1 MGYQDWQASERDT
14 QQAVAAAT
22 EAKSAADAAIAAAT
36 SATASAPINQTQ
48 AAKQQAL
55 VDAAN
60 AAVEKYNS
68 LAKNA
73 AETSK
78 FSTDWFGLGDQWL
91 KESGLDKKIYNPVTG
106 LSGGNVSAIKRVQT
120 GRIPVMDSKGIVTGY
135 NITYSDGSSEFEPA
149 NAPTSTSTNATS
161 DTAQKERQS
170 AYDLLYSQFKQYGL
184 ESLVAPLKDLVI
196 TGASP
201 AEFTIKLRESEA
213 YKKRFAA
220 NAQRISKGLVALD
233 EATYIAKEDAYQ
245 NLMRNYGL
253 PDSYWKKDAMG
264 TQEGFQTLLAN
275 DVSAVELENRLQLAK
290 DRVLNANPEIAIA
303 LKNFYP
309 DITNGDILAYT
320 LDPTNSLDKIKSK
333 VAAAEI
339 GGSAVR
345 FGLTTNEADADY
357 LARYGVTKTQAEQG
371 YGNISQLLPRSSQ
384 LADIYKVNPYTQATA
399 EQDVFNLPGSATA
412 KQRRQQLVAL
422 ESAAFKGSAGLSGG
436 ALSRDRSSST
446 GTYRET
452 GAGSF

>member
-22 EAKSAADAAIAAAT
+22 AAKSTADAAIAAAT
-36 SATASAPINQTQ
+36 AATANAPINQMQ

-60 AAVEKYNS
+60 AAVEKYN
-68 LAKNA
+68 LAAKTA
-73 AETSK
+73 ADASK
-78 FSTDWFGLGDQWL
+78 FSTDWFGLGEQFL
-91 KESGLDKKIYNPVTG
+91 TESGLDKKIYNPVTG
-106 LSGGNVSAIKRVQT
+106 LSGGSVANIQRVVT
-120 GRIPVMDSKGIVTGY
+120 GRTPVKDAKGNIIGY
-135 NITYSDGSSEFEPA
+135 TITYSDGSSEFQKVDT
-149 NAPTSTSTNATS
+149 PTSTTTDAGQQ
-161 DTAQKERQS
+161 ARQS
-170 AYDLLYSQFKQYGL
+170 AYDLLYSQFQQYGL
-184 ESLVAPLKDLVI
+184 ESLVTPLKDLVL

-220 NAQRISKGLVALD
+220 NAQRVAKGLVALD

-253 PDSYWKKDAMG
+253 PESYWKKDSMG

-290 DRVLNANPEIAIA
+290 DRVINAAPEVAIA

-320 LDPTNSLDKIKSK
+320 LDPTNSLDRIKSK

-345 FGLTTNEADADY
+345 FGLTTNESDADY
-357 LARYGVTKTQAEQG
+357 LARYGVTRTQAEQG
-371 YGNISQLLPRSSQ
+371 YGTISQILPRSSQ
-384 LADIYKVNPYTQATA
+384 LAEFYGESPYTQSTA
-399 EQDVFNLPGSATA
+399 EQEVFNLPGSAAA
-412 KQRRQQLVAL
+412 KQRRQQLIAV
-422 ESAAFKGSAGLSGG
+422 EKAAFSGDAGLSGG
-436 ALSRDRSSST
+436 ALSRDRAL
-446 GTYRET
+446 
-452 GAGSF
+452 GAGSI

>member
-1 MGYQDWQASERDT
+1 MATYEEAVQQYQQQVAAEAQRQRQLTAAQQQLTTSLANPTYVSASEL
-14 QQAVAAAT
+14 
-22 EAKSAADAAIAAAT
+22 EAEQGGAMTKRLFNQISADPYKEALASIQGAEQSVNQYGTPIKVGAPPPSQPGKAWIWTGSSWIKPIMPNDGKKYTWDDDKGWVLDAASEAA
-36 SATASAPINQTQ
+36 SIG
-48 AAKQQAL
+48 QQ
-55 VDAAN
+55 
-60 AAVEKYNS
+60 
-68 LAKNA
+68 
-73 AETSK
+73 
-78 FSTDWFGLGDQWL
+78 
-91 KESGLDKKIYNPVTG
+91 
-106 LSGGNVSAIKRVQT
+106 
-120 GRIPVMDSKGIVTGY
+120 
-135 NITYSDGSSEFEPA
+135 
-149 NAPTSTSTNATS
+149 
-161 DTAQKERQS
+161 ERQS

-184 ESLVAPLKDLVI
+184 ESLITPLKDLII

-253 PDSYWKKDAMG
+253 PESYWKKDSIG
-264 TQEGFQTLLAN
+264 TQEGFQALLAN
-275 DVSAVELENRLQLAK
+275 DVSAVELESRLQLAK

-333 VAAAEI
+333 VAAAEV

-371 YGNISQLLPRSSQ
+371 YGTISQLLPRSSQ
-384 LADIYKVNPYTQATA
+384 LADIYKQQPYNQATA
-399 EQDVFNLPGSATA
+399 EQEIFNIPGSTTA

-436 ALSRDRSSST
+436 ALSRDRASNT
-446 GTYRET
+446 GIS
-452 GAGSF
+452 GAGSY

>member
-1 MGYQDWQASERDT
+1 MATYDELLQQYQAN
-14 QQAVAAAT
+14 VAAEAARQQQLTAAQTQLANAQANPIYASAT
-22 EAKSAADAAIAAAT
+22 ELEAEQGGAGSRRLLNQITADPYKEALASVQDAEKSVNQFGTPINVGAPPPKQPGKAWIWNGSTWIKPVMPNDGKKYTWDDDKGWVVDAT
-36 SATASAPINQTQ
+36 SQ
-48 AAKQQAL
+48 AASIGQQ
-55 VDAAN
+55 
-60 AAVEKYNS
+60 
-68 LAKNA
+68 
-73 AETSK
+73 
-78 FSTDWFGLGDQWL
+78 
-91 KESGLDKKIYNPVTG
+91 
-106 LSGGNVSAIKRVQT
+106 
-120 GRIPVMDSKGIVTGY
+120 
-135 NITYSDGSSEFEPA
+135 
-149 NAPTSTSTNATS
+149 
-161 DTAQKERQS
+161 ERQS

-333 VAAAEI
+333 VAAAEV

-371 YGNISQLLPRSSQ
+371 YGNISQLLPRTSQ
-384 LADIYKVNPYTQATA
+384 LADIYKQQPYNQATA
-399 EQDVFNLPGSATA
+399 EQEQFNIPGSTTA
-412 KQRRQQLVAL
+412 KQRRQQLIAL

-452 GAGSF
+452 GAGSY

>member
-1 MGYQDWQASERDT
+1 MATYDQLLQQYQENL
-14 QQAVAAAT
+14 AAEKT
-22 EAKSAADAAIAAAT
+22 RQKNLAIAQQQLTTAQANPTYVSASQLEAGQGGAA
-36 SATASAPINQTQ
+36 SRQLLNQITADPYKEALASIQGAEQSITQYGTPINVGAPPPSQPGKAWIWNGSAWIKPIMPNDGKKYTWDDD
-48 AAKQQAL
+48 KGWV
-55 VDAAN
+55 VDAA
-60 AAVEKYNS
+60 S
-68 LAKNA
+68 
-73 AETSK
+73 
-78 FSTDWFGLGDQWL
+78 Q
-91 KESGLDKKIYNPVTG
+91 
-106 LSGGNVSAIKRVQT
+106 
-120 GRIPVMDSKGIVTGY
+120 
-135 NITYSDGSSEFEPA
+135 
-149 NAPTSTSTNATS
+149 ATS
-161 DTAQKERQS
+161 IAQQERQS
-170 AYDLLYSQFKQYGL
+170 AYDLLYSEFQKYGL

-220 NAQRISKGLVALD
+220 NAQRIAKGLVALD

-275 DVSAVELENRLQLAK
+275 DVSAVELESRLQLAK
-290 DRVLNANPEIAIA
+290 DRVMNANPEIAIA

-320 LDPTNSLDKIKSK
+320 LDPTNSLDRIKSK
-333 VAAAEI
+333 IAAAEV

-371 YGNISQLLPRSSQ
+371 YGTISQILPRASE
-384 LADIYKVNPYTQATA
+384 LADIYKQQPYTQSTA
-399 EQDVFNLPGSATA
+399 EQEVFNVPGSATA
-412 KQRRQQLVAL
+412 KQRRQQLVSL
-422 ESAAFKGSAGLSGG
+422 EKAAFGGSSGLTGG
-436 ALSRDRSSST
+436 ALNRDRVSGS
-446 GTYRET
+446 

>member
-14 QQAVAAAT
+14 QRAVAAAT
-22 EAKSAADAAIAAAT
+22 AAKAAADSAIAAAT
-36 SATASAPINQTQ
+36 AATKSAPINQTQ
-48 AAKQQAL
+48 AARQQVL

-60 AAVEKYNS
+60 AAIEKYNT
-68 LAKNA
+68 AANQA
-73 AETSK
+73 AEASK
-78 FSTDWFGLGDQWL
+78 FSTDWFGLGQEFL
-91 KESGLDKKIYNPVTG
+91 QESGLDKKIYNPITG
-106 LSGGNVSAIKRVQT
+106 LSGGNVAAVQRT
-120 GRIPVMDSKGIVTGY
+120 VIGRTPVRDAKGNIIGY
-135 NITYSDGSSEFEPA
+135 TVTYSDGSSSFEQV
-149 NAPTSTSTNATS
+149 NAPAAAGT
-161 DTAQKERQS
+161 DTAQRERQS
-170 AYDLLYSQFKQYGL
+170 AYDLLYSQFQQYGL
-184 ESLVAPLKDLVI
+184 ESLITPLKDLVI

-220 NAQRISKGLVALD
+220 NTQRVAKGLVALD

-253 PDSYWKKDAMG
+253 PESYWKKDAMG

-290 DRVLNANPEIAIA
+290 DRVINANPEIAIA

-320 LDPTNSLDKIKSK
+320 LDPTNSLEKIKSK
-333 VAAAEI
+333 VAAAEV

-345 FGLTTNEADADY
+345 FGLTTNESDADY

-371 YGNISQLLPRSSQ
+371 YNTISQILPRSSQ
-384 LADIYKVNPYTQATA
+384 LADIYKQDPYTQSTA
-399 EQDVFNLPGSATA
+399 EQEVFNVPGSTA
-412 KQRRQQLVAL
+412 ARQRRQQLVAL
-422 ESAAFKGSAGLSGG
+422 ETAAFKGSAGLSSG
-436 ALSRDRSSST
+436 ALA
-446 GTYRET
+446 RER
-452 GAGSF
+452 AGNI

>member
-1 MGYQDWQASERDT
+1 MATYDEAVQRYQ
-14 QQAVAAAT
+14 QQVAAEAARQKQLAASQEQLKTSQANPTYASAT
-22 EAKSAADAAIAAAT
+22 QLEAEQGGAASKRLLNQITADPYKEALASVQDAEQSVNQYSTPIKVGNPPPSQPGKAWVWTGSSWIKPVMPNDGKKYTWDDDKGWVTDAT
-36 SATASAPINQTQ
+36 SQ
-48 AAKQQAL
+48 AASIGQQ
-55 VDAAN
+55 
-60 AAVEKYNS
+60 
-68 LAKNA
+68 
-73 AETSK
+73 
-78 FSTDWFGLGDQWL
+78 
-91 KESGLDKKIYNPVTG
+91 
-106 LSGGNVSAIKRVQT
+106 
-120 GRIPVMDSKGIVTGY
+120 
-135 NITYSDGSSEFEPA
+135 
-149 NAPTSTSTNATS
+149 
-161 DTAQKERQS
+161 ERQS

-220 NAQRISKGLVALD
+220 NAQRVAKGLTALD

-253 PDSYWKKDAMG
+253 PESYWKVGPMG
-264 TQEGFQTLLAN
+264 IQEGFQTLLAN

-320 LDPTNSLDKIKSK
+320 LDPTNSLEKIKSK
-333 VAAAEI
+333 VAAAEV

-357 LARYGVTKTQAEQG
+357 LARYGITKTQAEQG
-371 YGNISQLLPRSSQ
+371 YNTISQLLPRSSQ
-384 LADIYKVNPYTQATA
+384 LADIYKQQPYNQATA
-399 EQDVFNLPGSATA
+399 EQEIFNVPGSTTA

-422 ESAAFKGSAGLSGG
+422 ETAAFKGSAGLSGG

-452 GAGSF
+452 GAGSY

>member
-22 EAKSAADAAIAAAT
+22 AAKSEADAAIAAAT
-36 SATASAPINQTQ
+36 AATKNAPTNQTQ
-48 AAKQQAL
+48 AARQQVL

-60 AAVEKYNS
+60 AAIEKYN
-68 LAKNA
+68 AAANQA
-73 AETSK
+73 AEFSK
-78 FSTDWFGLGDQWL
+78 LSTDWFGLGQGFL
-91 KESGLDKKIYNPVTG
+91 EESGLDKKIYNPITG
-106 LSGGNVSAIKRVQT
+106 LSAGNVAPVQRT
-120 GRIPVMDSKGIVTGY
+120 VIGRTPVKDAKGNIIGY
-135 NITYSDGSSEFEPA
+135 TVTYSDGSSTFEPV
-149 NAPTSTSTNATS
+149 STPAT
-161 DTAQKERQS
+161 TPAQDAAQRERQS
-170 AYDLLYSQFKQYGL
+170 AYDLLYSQFQQYGL
-184 ESLVAPLKDLVI
+184 ESLITPLKDLVI

-220 NAQRISKGLVALD
+220 NAQRVAKGLVALD

-253 PDSYWKKDAMG
+253 PESYWKKDAMG

-275 DVSAVELENRLQLAK
+275 DVSAVELESRLQLAK
-290 DRVLNANPEIAIA
+290 DRVMNANPEIAIA

-333 VAAAEI
+333 VAAAEV

-345 FGLTTNEADADY
+345 FGLTTNESDADY

-371 YGNISQLLPRSSQ
+371 YNTISQILPRSSQ
-384 LADIYKVNPYTQATA
+384 LADIYKQDPYTQSTA
-399 EQDVFNLPGSATA
+399 EQEVFNVPGSTAA

-422 ESAAFKGSAGLSGG
+422 ETAAFKGSAGLSSG
-436 ALSRDRSSST
+436 ALA
-446 GTYRET
+446 RER
-452 GAGSF
+452 AGNI

>member
-1 MGYQDWQASERDT
+1 MGYQDWQASDRDT
-14 QQAVAAAT
+14 KNAIAAAT
-22 EAKSAADAAIAAAT
+22 AAKSAADTAIAAAT
-36 SATASAPINQTQ
+36 AATANAPINQMQ

-68 LAKNA
+68 AATQA
-73 AETSK
+73 AEFSK
-78 FSTDWFGLGDQWL
+78 LSTDWFGLGQGFL
-91 KESGLDKKIYNPVTG
+91 AESGLDKKIYNPVTG
-106 LSGGNVSAIKRVQT
+106 LSGGSVAAIQRTVV
-120 GRIPVMDSKGIVTGY
+120 GRTPVKDAKGNIIGY
-135 NITYSDGSSEFEPA
+135 TITYSDGSSEFQKA
-149 NAPTSTSTNATS
+149 DTPTTTTTNAEQQ
-161 DTAQKERQS
+161 ARQS
-170 AYDLLYSQFKQYGL
+170 AYDLLYSQFQQYGL
-184 ESLVAPLKDLVI
+184 ESLVTPLKDLVI

-220 NAQRISKGLVALD
+220 NAQRVAKGLVALD

-253 PDSYWKKDAMG
+253 PESYWKKDSMG

-290 DRVLNANPEIAIA
+290 DRVINAAPEVAIA

-320 LDPTNSLDKIKSK
+320 LDPTNSLDRIKSK

-345 FGLTTNEADADY
+345 FGLTTNESDADY
-357 LARYGVTKTQAEQG
+357 LARDGVTRTQAEQG
-371 YGNISQLLPRSSQ
+371 YGTISQILPRSSQ
-384 LADIYKVNPYTQATA
+384 LAEFYGESPYTQSTA
-399 EQDVFNLPGSATA
+399 EQEVFNLPGSAAA
-412 KQRRQQLVAL
+412 KQRRQQLIAI
-422 ESAAFKGSAGLSGG
+422 EKAAFSGDAGLSSG
-436 ALSRDRSSST
+436 ALSRDRAL
-446 GTYRET
+446 
-452 GAGSF
+452 GAGSI